1 MGRSVAEWV
10 EFGVSVGGAWLP
22 VESLSWRRAI
32 ACVAAL
38 TVAIT
43 AWVLCRAYCLGE
55 LCMYVCVFGWRG
67 GEGEGEGVEKR
78 MNECI
83 L

>member
-1 MGRSVAEWV
+1 MEIVGRGGPLEWV
-10 EFGVSVGGAWLP
+10 EFEVSVGGAWLP

-55 LCMYVCVFGWRG
+55 LCVCG
-67 GEGEGEGVEKR
+67 GGGGGRRE
-78 MNECI
+78 
-83 L
+83 